1 MSRIARAATLI
12 AVLTVV
18 SRVVGFAR
26 TWVLTLSVGQTDL
39 GSVYAS
45 ANAIPNIIFEIVAG
59 GAMAA
64 LVVPLLAGSVATGDV
79 RSVSRTA
86 SALLSW
92 VLAVLVPLAV
102 VVALAADWVIRL
114 VAGKSWTPDQY
125 ATGALML
132 RVFAVQIPLYGL
144 GVVLIGVLQAH
155 RKFAWP
161 VIAPLLSSIVVITA
175 YALFAAHD
183 GARADL
189 AHATLTGVL
198 ILAVGT
204 TLGVVVLSG
213 CLLIPLRTLGL
224 AIRPHWHID
233 HPEVKGLAVSGVLT
247 VAFQQVALIVA
258 LRLANATRADGTALV
273 YTVAQT
279 VFLLPWAVLA
289 VPAATAAYPALAESA
304 AIGELPAY
312 QRTLANTA
320 RAVTLLSCLG
330 VALLAG
336 VAGPAAAFL
345 SAGADPSALAWGIAA
360 FAPGLLGYGLAALLS
375 RALYARSGQRAA
387 AIAFGLG
394 WGSAAVAMP
403 ILAAVMPESAR
414 VAALGLGNS
423 VGMTVL
429 GVVLVIQ
436 LRRVGATMPGLA
448 RAAGAG
454 LIAATAAAL
463 AGNGVRWLAGGLPS
477 GLGGIISLGAV
488 AGLVVAAVYAA
499 VLLPLDGGDLRAL
512 TSRFTRRRRGRG
524 AVGPRHGESS
534 GGGQKAASRR
544 HGESSHG
551 ESGAGEA
558 GR

>member
-64 LVVPLLAGSVATGDV
+64 LVVPLLAGAVANGDV
-79 RSVSRTA
+79 RAVSRTA
-86 SALLSW
+86 SALLTW
-92 VLAVLVPLAV
+92 VLAGLIPLAVLVAV
-102 VVALAADWVIRL
+102 GADWVIRL
-114 VAGKSWTPDQY
+114 VAGRDWTPEQY
-125 ATGALML
+125 ETGALML
-132 RVFAVQIPLYGL
+132 RIFAVQIPLYGI

-161 VIAPLLSSIVVITA
+161 VIAPLLSSVVVITA

-189 AHATLTGVL
+189 AQATRTGVL

-213 CLLIPLRTLGL
+213 CLLIPLRSLRL
-224 AIRPHWHID
+224 RLRPSWQID
-233 HPEVKGLAVSGVLT
+233 HPDVKGLAVSGLLT
-247 VAFQQVALIVA
+247 VAFQQLALIVA
-258 LRLANATRADGTALV
+258 LRLANGTGADGTALV
-273 YTVAQT
+273 FTVAQT

-304 AIGELPAY
+304 ATGRLSAY
-312 QRTLANTA
+312 NQTLATTA

-345 SAGADPSALAWGIAA
+345 SAGADPSGLAWGIAA

-403 ILAAVMPESAR
+403 ILAAVLPESAR
-414 VAALGLGNS
+414 VAALGLGTS
-423 VGMTVL
+423 VGLTVL
-429 GVVLVIQ
+429 GLVLVIV
-436 LRRVGATMPGLA
+436 LRRTGATMPGLT
-448 RAAGAG
+448 RAAAAG
-454 LIAATAAAL
+454 LLAAAFGAA

-477 GLGGIISLGAV
+477 GVGAIIGLG
-488 AGLVVAAVYAA
+488 VAAGAAVVVVFVA
-499 VLLPLDGGDLRAL
+499 VLLPLDGGDARAL
-512 TSRFTRRRRGRG
+512 VRRFARR
-524 AVGPRHGESS
+524 
-534 GGGQKAASRR
+534 
-544 HGESSHG
+544 
-551 ESGAGEA
+551 
-558 GR
+558 

>member
-64 LVVPLLAGSVATGDV
+64 LVVPLLAGAVANGDV
-79 RSVSRTA
+79 RAVSRTA
-86 SALLSW
+86 SALLTW
-92 VLAVLVPLAV
+92 VLAGLIPLAVLVAV
-102 VVALAADWVIRL
+102 GADWVIRL
-114 VAGKSWTPDQY
+114 VAGRDWTPEQY
-125 ATGALML
+125 ETGALML
-132 RVFAVQIPLYGL
+132 RIFAVQIPLYGI

-161 VIAPLLSSIVVITA
+161 VIAPLLSSVVVITA

-189 AHATLTGVL
+189 AQASRTGVL

-213 CLLIPLRTLGL
+213 CLLIPLRSLRL
-224 AIRPHWHID
+224 RLRPSWQID
-233 HPEVKGLAVSGVLT
+233 HPDVKGLAVSGLLT
-247 VAFQQVALIVA
+247 VAFQQLALIVA
-258 LRLANATRADGTALV
+258 LRLANGTEADGTALV
-273 YTVAQT
+273 FTVAQT

-304 AIGELPAY
+304 ATGRLSAY
-312 QRTLANTA
+312 NQTLATTA

-345 SAGADPSALAWGIAA
+345 SAGADPSGLAWGIAA
-360 FAPGLLGYGLAALLS
+360 FAPGLL
-375 RALYARSGQRAA
+375 
-387 AIAFGLG
+387 
-394 WGSAAVAMP
+394 
-403 ILAAVMPESAR
+403 
-414 VAALGLGNS
+414 
-423 VGMTVL
+423 
-429 GVVLVIQ
+429 
-436 LRRVGATMPGLA
+436 
-448 RAAGAG
+448 
-454 LIAATAAAL
+454 
-463 AGNGVRWLAGGLPS
+463 
-477 GLGGIISLGAV
+477 
-488 AGLVVAAVYAA
+488 
-499 VLLPLDGGDLRAL
+499 
-512 TSRFTRRRRGRG
+512 
-524 AVGPRHGESS
+524 
-534 GGGQKAASRR
+534 
-544 HGESSHG
+544 
-551 ESGAGEA
+551 
-558 GR
+558 